1 MIQKQG
7 RYIRAWAG
15 KYNGRIL
22 LEISDITDPGFE
34 NSITLITREEEFE
47 KEAEA
52 LIEEFSRIIREI
64 IKEVSKTTSRERS
77 QHVEKQ

>member
-1 MIQKQG
+1 MIQRRGK
-7 RYIRAWAG
+7 YIRAWAG
-15 KYNGRIL
+15 KYDGRIF

-52 LIEEFSRIIREI
+52 LIEEFSRIVREI
-64 IKEVSKTTSRERS
+64 IKEVLKKRS
-77 QHVEKQ
+77 QDAGKQ